1 MEALT
6 FGGKWS
12 LVNPYG
18 EMWIGKW
25 LQSHSAY
32 RMNYICWDADAVP
45 CLQITDYSRCIWKIM
60 HLKKFKMTN
69 NFTNNLEWREYST
82 TATEAGNSSSHGL
95 KFLRFHLTSA
105 KGTIKQTLQRNVSFP
120 VSVSPQETKASI
132 VCSDHTEEVCTRGF
146 IRWSSRPCLHNL
158 SDRLCLCAQA
168 AKGRNQA

>member
-60 HLKKFKMTN
+60 HLKKIKMTN
-69 NFTNNLEWREYST
+69 NFTNNLEWRELYNCNWSRKLVLTWSEIFVVSSDECKGNNKTNT
-82 TATEAGNSSSHGL
+82 TKKCH
-95 KFLRFHLTSA
+95 FLC
-105 KGTIKQTLQRNVSFP
+105 Q
-120 VSVSPQETKASI
+120 
-132 VCSDHTEEVCTRGF
+132 
-146 IRWSSRPCLHNL
+146 SSRNESFNCLFRPHRGGVHARFYSL
-158 SDRLCLCAQA
+158 VFPSMLA
-168 AKGRNQA
+168 